1 MGKGQVPV
9 AVGEKRHIQI
19 ERMGQHGEG
28 IGHVDGFTIFV
39 PMALPEET
47 VLVEIDLVKKK
58 YATAKLLKIEEPSLN
73 RVEAPCPIY
82 EACGG
87 CQTQHL
93 SYEAQLAQ
101 KRQQVKD
108 VIERIAKDNPDL
120 VQSVLGMEEPWAYR
134 NKMQL
139 PVGDNLAKPM
149 MGFYARGSH
158 QIIDMQDCLIQMEGN
173 NRLAYICK
181 QLIKET
187 GTVPYDEKTG
197 KGVLRH
203 IVGRI
208 ANHMHKDK
216 KEEWM
221 LVLVTATKTLPKV
234 ETWVAGIRKV
244 CPNVTA
250 IIQNYN
256 PKQTNVILGQK
267 NTVLWGKETISDS
280 IFDLDFQIS
289 PHSFF
294 QVNPKQTEVLY
305 KTALAMADLSSD
317 DIVIDAYC
325 GTGTISLAA
334 ARSCKKVIG
343 IEIVEPAI
351 LDARKNA
358 ERNAITNAE
367 FIVADAA
374 KAMPK
379 LYKEGVR
386 PSVIIM
392 DPVRAGC
399 DEAVLRAG
407 AAMQPKR
414 IVYVSCNPATM
425 ARDIA
430 VLRPLGY
437 RLEKVQPV
445 DMFPHTGH
453 VEVVSLLVKERSD

>member
-1 MGKGQVPV
+1 M
-9 AVGEKRHIQI
+9 
-19 ERMGQHGEG
+19 
-28 IGHVDGFTIFV
+28 
-39 PMALPEET
+39 
-47 VLVEIDLVKKK
+47 
-58 YATAKLLKIEEPSLN
+58 
-73 RVEAPCPIY
+73 
-82 EACGG
+82 
-87 CQTQHL
+87 
-93 SYEAQLAQ
+93 
-101 KRQQVKD
+101 
-108 VIERIAKDNPDL
+108 IERIAKDNPDL

-139 PVGDNLAKPM
+139 PVGGNLAKPM

-173 NRLAYICK
+173 NRLAHICK